1 MSNTESSNIQLEL
14 SLLNNGLD
22 FILKGIDELF
32 DDDYVMRE
40 YSSAVDI
47 GTSSYKYGVLNLF
60 SGFLLL
66 LKERLYRHMPEL
78 IFKGT
83 LKDIRNKLS
92 SEKIPN
98 TVDLDEALEKL
109 EIGPRFVFS
118 ERNVKLIRYVQDVR
132 NKFEHYTISV
142 NKYELWSNLSKFLEL
157 IDKFLVEEL
166 HINIENSPEALE
178 LQEKIHTIDSV
189 WQRTQQ
195 ERRSQFD
202 LEIQDRIEDR
212 IEEFNTSRDRA
223 MQELKTESYSSN
235 GADKLLRNCPDCYEQ
250 TMIVY
255 DDFIGICSNPECGS
269 GHALTEC
276 LRCDELTPGY
286 PWQEKF
292 CDSCSNWIDEQ

>member
-1 MSNTESSNIQLEL
+1 MSNAESSNLQLEL
-14 SLLNNGLD
+14 SLLNNGLN

-66 LKERLYRHMPEL
+66 LKERLSRHRPEL

-83 LKDIRNKLS
+83 LKDIKNKIS
-92 SEKIPN
+92 SGKIPN
-98 TVDLDEALEKL
+98 TVDLDDALEKL
-109 EIGPRFVFS
+109 EIGPKFEFS
-118 ERNVKLIRYVQDVR
+118 ERDVKLIRYVQDVR

-142 NKYELWSNLSKFLEL
+142 DKYELWSNLSKFLAL

-166 HINIENSPEALE
+166 HITIKNSREAVE
-178 LQEKIHTIDSV
+178 IQEKVHKIDSV
-189 WQRTQQ
+189 WERTQK
-195 ERRSQFD
+195 ERIRQLD
-202 LEIQDRIEDR
+202 LDIKGKIKK
-212 IEEFNTSRDRA
+212 FKTSRNRV
-223 MQELKTESYSSN
+223 MRELRTESYYSK
-235 GADKLLRNCPDCYEQ
+235 GADKLLTNCPDCYEP

-255 DDFIGICSNPECGS
+255 GEFKGICTNPECGS
-269 GHALTEC
+269 GHALTGC
-276 LRCDELTPGY
+276 LKCDELTPGY
-286 PWQEKF
+286 PWEQKF

>member
-1 MSNTESSNIQLEL
+1 MSNAESSNIKLEL

-66 LKERLYRHMPEL
+66 LKERLYRHRPEL
-78 IFKGT
+78 IFIGNPE
-83 LKDIRNKLS
+83 DIRNKIS
-92 SEKIPN
+92 SGKTPK
-98 TVDLDEALEKL
+98 TVALQQALEKL
-109 EIGPRFVFS
+109 KTGPGFVFS
-118 ERNVKLIRYVQDVR
+118 ERDDKLITYVQDMR
-132 NKFEHYTISV
+132 NKFEHYTISAD
-142 NKYELWSNLSKFLEL
+142 KDELWSNLLKFLEL

-166 HINIENSPEALE
+166 HISIENSPEALE
-178 LQEKIHTIDSV
+178 LQEKIHEIDSV
-189 WQRTQQ
+189 WKRTQK

-202 LEIQDRIEDR
+202 LEIQGR
-212 IEEFNTSRDRA
+212 IEEFNTSRDRV
-223 MQELKTESYSSN
+223 MQELKTTSYSSN
-235 GADKLLRNCPDCYEQ
+235 GADLSLANCPDCYGKTIITHGYFE
-250 TMIVY
+250 
-255 DDFIGICSNPECGS
+255 GICTNPECGS

-276 LRCDELTPGY
+276 LRCEELTPGY

-292 CDSCSNWIDEQ
+292 CDSCLGWIDEQ

>member
-1 MSNTESSNIQLEL
+1 MSNAESSNLQLEL

-22 FILKGIDELF
+22 FILKGIDEIF

-78 IFKGT
+78 IFKGN
-83 LKDIRNKLS
+83 LKDIKNKMS
-92 SEKIPN
+92 SGKNLN

-118 ERNVKLIRYVQDVR
+118 EGDVELIRYVQNVR
-132 NKFEHYTISV
+132 NKFEHYEISA
-142 NKYELWSNLSKFLEL
+142 NRYELWSKLSKFLEL

-166 HINIENSPEALE
+166 HISIEKSPEALE
-178 LQEKIHTIDSV
+178 IKEKIHKIDSV
-189 WQRTQQ
+189 WERTQK
-195 ERRSQFD
+195 ERRRQLDGDIKGKIKKFK
-202 LEIQDRIEDR
+202 
-212 IEEFNTSRDRA
+212 TSRNRI
-223 MQELKTESYSSN
+223 MRELRTESYYSK
-235 GADKLLRNCPDCYEQ
+235 GADKLLTNCPDCYEQ
-250 TMIVY
+250 TMIIY
-255 DDFIGICSNPECGS
+255 GEFKGICTNPECGS
-269 GHALTEC
+269 GRALTGC
-276 LRCDELTPGY
+276 LRCGELTPGY
-286 PWQEKF
+286 PWEQNF

>member
-1 MSNTESSNIQLEL
+1 MSNAESSNIQLEL

-78 IFKGT
+78 IFQGN
-83 LKDIRNKLS
+83 LEDIRNKVS
-92 SEKIPN
+92 SGKTPN
-98 TVDLDEALEKL
+98 TVALKEALKKL
-109 EIGPRFVFS
+109 KTGPGFVFS
-118 ERNVKLIRYVQDVR
+118 ERDEKLIRDVQDMR

-142 NKYELWSNLSKFLEL
+142 DKYELWSNLSKFLEL

-166 HINIENSPEALE
+166 DISIENSPEALE
-178 LQEKIHTIDSV
+178 LQEKIHQIDSV
-189 WQRTQQ
+189 WERTQR
-195 ERRSQFD
+195 ERKSQFD
-202 LEIQDRIEDR
+202 LEIQGR
-212 IEEFNTSRDRA
+212 IEEFNTSRDRV

-235 GADKLLRNCPDCYEQ
+235 GADKFLGNCPDCYEQ

-255 DDFIGICSNPECGS
+255 YKDFIGICSNPECGS
-269 GHALTEC
+269 GNPLTEC
-276 LRCDELTPGY
+276 LRCEAEVLNGRKRLLKLAQQCIIAEL
-286 PWQEKF
+286 
-292 CDSCSNWIDEQ
+292 

>member
-1 MSNTESSNIQLEL
+1 MSNAESSNIQLEL

-60 SGFLLL
+60 SSFLLL
-66 LKERLYRHMPEL
+66 LKERLYRHRPEL
-78 IFKGT
+78 IFAGNPE
-83 LKDIRNKLS
+83 DIRNKLDS
-92 SEKIPN
+92 KKIPN
-98 TVDLDEALEKL
+98 IVNLDEALKKL
-109 EIGPRFVFS
+109 EIGPKFVFS
-118 ERNVKLIRYVQDVR
+118 ERDVKLIRYVQDVR

-142 NKYELWSNLSKFLEL
+142 DKYELWSYLSKFLEL

-166 HINIENSPEALE
+166 HISIENSPEALE
-178 LQEKIHTIDSV
+178 LQEKIHEIDSV
-189 WQRTQQ
+189 WKRTQK

-202 LEIQDRIEDR
+202 LEIQGR
-212 IEEFNTSRDRA
+212 IEEFNTSRDRVI
-223 MQELKTESYSSN
+223 QELKTESYYSN

-255 DDFIGICSNPECGS
+255 EDFIGICSNPECGS

-276 LRCDELTPGY
+276 LRCEELTPGY

-292 CDSCSNWIDEQ
+292 CDSCLDWIDEQ

>member
-1 MSNTESSNIQLEL
+1 MSNAESSNIQLEL

-78 IFKGT
+78 IFHGN
-83 LKDIRNKLS
+83 LEDIRNKVS
-92 SEKIPN
+92 SGKTPN
-98 TVDLDEALEKL
+98 TVNLKEALENLK
-109 EIGPRFVFS
+109 IGPGFVFS
-118 ERNVKLIRYVQDVR
+118 ERDKKLIRDVQDMR

-142 NKYELWSNLSKFLEL
+142 DKYELWSNLSKFLEL

-166 HINIENSPEALE
+166 HISIEKSPEASE
-178 LQEKIHTIDSV
+178 IKEKIHKIDSV

-195 ERRSQFD
+195 ERRREFD
-202 LEIQDRIEDR
+202 LEIKGK
-212 IEEFNTSRDRA
+212 IEEFNTSRDRV
-223 MQELKTESYSSN
+223 MQELKTESYYSK
-235 GADKLLRNCPDCYEQ
+235 GADLSLANCPDCYGQ
-250 TMIVY
+250 TIITHG
-255 DDFIGICSNPECGS
+255 DFEGICTNPECGS

-276 LRCDELTPGY
+276 LRCEELTPGY
-286 PWQEKF
+286 PWEQKF
-292 CDSCSNWIDEQ
+292 CDSCLDWIDEQ

>member
-1 MSNTESSNIQLEL
+1 MSNAESSNLPLEL

-66 LKERLYRHMPEL
+66 LKERLSRHRQEL

-83 LKDIRNKLS
+83 LKDIKNKIS
-92 SEKIPN
+92 SGKIPN

-109 EIGPRFVFS
+109 EIGPKFEFS
-118 ERNVKLIRYVQDVR
+118 ERDVKLIRYVQDVR
-132 NKFEHYTISV
+132 NKFEHYKISA
-142 NKYELWSNLSKFLEL
+142 NKYELWSNLSKFLAL

-166 HINIENSPEALE
+166 HITIENSQEAVE
-178 LQEKIHTIDSV
+178 IQEKVHKIDSV
-189 WQRTQQ
+189 WERTQK
-195 ERRSQFD
+195 ERRRQLD
-202 LEIQDRIEDR
+202 LDIKGKIKK
-212 IEEFNTSRDRA
+212 FKTSRNRV
-223 MQELKTESYSSN
+223 MRELRTESYYSK
-235 GADKLLRNCPDCYEQ
+235 GADNLLTNCPDCYEQ
-250 TMIVY
+250 TMIIY
-255 DDFIGICSNPECGS
+255 GEFKGICTNPECGS
-269 GHALTEC
+269 GHALTGC
-276 LRCDELTPGY
+276 LKCGELTPGY
-286 PWQEKF
+286 PWEQNF

>member
-1 MSNTESSNIQLEL
+1 MSHTESSNIQLEL

-66 LKERLYRHMPEL
+66 LKERLYRHTPEL
-78 IFKGT
+78 IFQGN
-83 LKDIRNKLS
+83 LEDITNKVS
-92 SEKIPN
+92 SGKTPN
-98 TVDLDEALEKL
+98 TVALKEALKKLKTYPGFVFTEPEEKL
-109 EIGPRFVFS
+109 I
-118 ERNVKLIRYVQDVR
+118 KDVQDMR

-142 NKYELWSNLSKFLEL
+142 DKYELWSHLSKFLEL

-178 LQEKIHTIDSV
+178 LQEKIHQIDSV
-189 WQRTQQ
+189 WERTQK
-195 ERRSQFD
+195 ERRRQFD
-202 LEIQDRIEDR
+202 FEIDGM
-212 IEEFNTSRDRA
+212 IEELNTSRDRV
-223 MQELKTESYSSN
+223 MQELRTESYYSN
-235 GADKLLRNCPDCYEQ
+235 RADELLISCPDCNEQ

-255 DDFIGICSNPECGS
+255 EEFKGICTNPECGS
-269 GHALTEC
+269 GYALTEC
-276 LRCDELTPGY
+276 LKCEELTPGY
-286 PWQEKF
+286 PWQQKF
-292 CDSCSNWIDEQ
+292 CDSCSNRIDEQ

>member
-1 MSNTESSNIQLEL
+1 MSNAESSNIQLEL

-78 IFKGT
+78 IFQGN
-83 LKDIRNKLS
+83 LEDIRNKLS
-92 SEKIPN
+92 SGKTPN
-98 TVDLDEALEKL
+98 TVALKEALKNL
-109 EIGPRFVFS
+109 KTGPGFVFS
-118 ERNVKLIRYVQDVR
+118 ERDEKLIRDVQDMR

-142 NKYELWSNLSKFLEL
+142 DKYELWSNLSKFLEL

-166 HINIENSPEALE
+166 HISIEESPEALE
-178 LQEKIHTIDSV
+178 IEEKIQKIDSV
-189 WQRTQQ
+189 WKRTQQ
-195 ERRSQFD
+195 ERRRQFD
-202 LEIQDRIEDR
+202 LEIQGR
-212 IEEFNTSRDRA
+212 IEEFNTSRDRV

-235 GADKLLRNCPDCYEQ
+235 GADKFLGNCPDCYEQ

-255 DDFIGICSNPECGS
+255 YEDFIGICTNPECGS

-276 LRCDELTPGY
+276 LRCEELTPGY
-286 PWQEKF
+286 PWEEKF
-292 CDSCSNWIDEQ
+292 CGSCRDWISEQ

>member
-1 MSNTESSNIQLEL
+1 MSNSEPSNIKLEL

-47 GTSSYKYGVLNLF
+47 GTRSYKYGVLNLF

-66 LKERLYRHMPEL
+66 LKERLFRYMPEL
-78 IFKGT
+78 IYKGT
-83 LKDIRNKLS
+83 LKDIKNKLDS
-92 SEKIPN
+92 KKIPN

-118 ERNVKLIRYVQDVR
+118 DEEVKLIRYVQDVR

-142 NKYELWSNLSKFLEL
+142 NKYELWRHLSKFLEL

-166 HINIENSPEALE
+166 HISIENSPEALE
-178 LQEKIHTIDSV
+178 LQEKIHKIDSV
-189 WQRTQQ
+189 WERTQK
-195 ERRSQFD
+195 ERRRQFD
-202 LEIQDRIEDR
+202 LEIEGKIKK
-212 IEEFNTSRDRA
+212 FKTSRNRV
-223 MQELKTESYSSN
+223 MRELKTESYYSK
-235 GADKLLRNCPDCYEQ
+235 GADKLLTNCPDCYEP
-250 TMIVY
+250 TMIIY
-255 DDFIGICSNPECGS
+255 GEFKGICTNPECGS
-269 GHALTEC
+269 GHALTGC
-276 LRCDELTPGY
+276 LKCGELTPGY